1 MVLDLLLASVAVL
14 LVCSL
19 GAAARAL
26 HLRHRNDRTRDAW
39 DALEARLT
47 PRLLEILHDGE
58 EAARIHAELA
68 PRDRLPFVQIL
79 LRFARRLSGAER
91 AALEQAALPF
101 LHLLADRVRHRRV
114 EERARAVQTLAEL
127 ALERYRAAVEG
138 ALHDEA
144 PLVRLAAAQGL
155 ARNRTEAD
163 ARVLVR
169 ELSAFSGWRRSF
181 LASLLTEVGPAAI
194 PSLLEALEDPD
205 RPREERAV
213 AAAALARLHPQ
224 DAVPSALAILARE
237 GRLDDEVMAGN
248 GRGADLLVALLDLLG
263 EVGDPRGLEGVLPRV
278 LDPREGVRG
287 AALEALARLAADA
300 EYAPLLARALA
311 DPSAFVAL
319 RAARGMLRSGNAAL
333 LREAALGEGRG
344 AEVARLALQG
354 GA

>member
-14 LVCSL
+14 LVLSL

-26 HLRHRNDRTRDAW
+26 QLRHRNDRTRTAW

-47 PRLLEILHDGE
+47 PRLLEVLHDEE
-58 EAARIHAELA
+58 EAARIHAGLP

-91 AALEQAALPF
+91 AALERAALPF

-127 ALERYRAAVEG
+127 ALERYRPEVEA

-169 ELSAFSGWRRSF
+169 ELSAFTGWRRSF
-181 LASLLTEVGPAAI
+181 LAALLAEVGPSAI
-194 PSLLEALEDPD
+194 PSLLEALEDPA
-205 RPREERAV
+205 RPREEQAL

-224 DAVPSALAILARE
+224 EAVPPALEILARE
-237 GRLDDEVMAGN
+237 GRVDAEATERDA
-248 GRGADLLVALLDLLG
+248 RKADLLVALLDLLG

-278 LDPREGVRG
+278 MDPREGVRG
-287 AALEALARLAADA
+287 AAVEALARLGAGPEHAS
-300 EYAPLLARALA
+300 LLVRALA

-319 RAARGMLRSGNAAL
+319 RAARGMLRSGNAHL
-333 LREAALGEGRG
+333 LRQVALGEGRG
-344 AEVARLALQG
+344 SEVARLALQG
-354 GA
+354 GT